1 MGIERRKK
9 KRKKICSFLLTA
21 ATLFV
26 PVGIFCLC
34 FFFRYSFFVVQCP
47 CEYVP
52 DVRSVCSFKHLLL
65 HSCLSQRGFFF
76 IIICCWSSGEMHIL
90 ACIVHIH
97 QKHTSLIYDGNI
109 FLDRPCF
116 YYYYSSY
123 TVLPWWFRMRKTD
136 NAIILLHSVVSH
148 TLKKKKKAAQS
159 LLRSCVAP
167 FFYSLL
173 VFVTQSCVTVD
184 ISSLKPACL
193 LFLFCTFCRICV
205 SPFGFKHCSLAPA
218 EERMHCA
225 DTTVRSGMHFA
236 PDVVAQ
242 ITRGQLLCE
251 ACNRRMPVSFRPH
264 QCHSVCRCSLQV
276 LVISPPRRSLPT
288 WQQVAPEVEN
298 PVIFLVAFS
307 TTKGLV
313 WGDDTSM
320 SWMYRFTPRVLLSF
334 SFLSTPVCARKHVPR
349 VTSPTSCT
357 PARKTPV
364 IVCSG
369 EK

>member
-1 MGIERRKK
+1 MTAEPRISTYGHWKKKK

-52 DVRSVCSFKHLLL
+52 DIRSVCSLIICYCIRV
-65 HSCLSQRGFFF
+65 CLSEVSFF

-148 TLKKKKKAAQS
+148 TLKKKKGGTEPPS
-159 LLRSCVAP
+159 LVRCA
-167 FFYSLL
+167 
-173 VFVTQSCVTVD
+173 
-184 ISSLKPACL
+184 
-193 LFLFCTFCRICV
+193 LFLF
-205 SPFGFKHCSLAPA
+205 A
-218 EERMHCA
+218 
-225 DTTVRSGMHFA
+225 SGVCDAVMCDSGHLIIKA
-236 PDVVAQ
+236 
-242 ITRGQLLCE
+242 
-251 ACNRRMPVSFRPH
+251 
-264 QCHSVCRCSLQV
+264 SV
-276 LVISPPRRSLPT
+276 
-288 WQQVAPEVEN
+288 
-298 PVIFLVAFS
+298 
-307 TTKGLV
+307 
-313 WGDDTSM
+313 
-320 SWMYRFTPRVLLSF
+320 FTF
-334 SFLSTPVCARKHVPR
+334 SFLYVL
-349 VTSPTSCT
+349 
-357 PARKTPV
+357 
-364 IVCSG
+364 
-369 EK
+369 